1 MGLSMSVDVTVYVGE
16 NEGVNQPDS
25 FRCCPLG
32 LQFYS
37 QKELPAYETVEF
49 RLQTPPGTPFV
60 FNGPMTC
67 SGVVVHCQK
76 DVPHDR
82 FRIWILFV
90 DLPEEIRSQLTC
102 LGKSGDL
109 LCPYCENF

>member
-1 MGLSMSVDVTVYVGE
+1 MPVDVTVYVGK
-16 NEGVNQPDS
+16 NEGVSQPES

-37 QKELPAYETVEF
+37 RTELPAYETVEF
-49 RLQTPPGTPFV
+49 RLQAPKDAAFA
-60 FNGPMTC
+60 FKGPMTC
-67 SGVVVHCQK
+67 TGVVVHCQK
-76 DVPHDR
+76 DIPHDR
-82 FRIWILFV
+82 YRVWLLFV
-90 DLPEEIRSQLTC
+90 DLPEDVRSQLTC